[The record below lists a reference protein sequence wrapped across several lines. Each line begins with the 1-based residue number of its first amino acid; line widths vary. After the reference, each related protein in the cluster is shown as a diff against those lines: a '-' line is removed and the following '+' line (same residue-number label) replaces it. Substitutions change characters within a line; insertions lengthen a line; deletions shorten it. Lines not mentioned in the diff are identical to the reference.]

1 MSYCGKIRKDKENSY
16 KLEIPRNQFDRIA
29 DAFEHQVI
37 DVNGYDAEKDT
48 VIFSIKE
55 KQRLW
60 FAKYAVPNKKIKWK
74 GKVKTNPYNWIC
86 QMFLPDEIEKY
97 LVK

>member
-1 MSYCGKIRKDKENSY
+1 MSYCGRIRNDKDNSY

-37 DVNGYDAEKDT
+37 DVNGYDADKDT
-48 VIFSIKE
+48 VIFTISE

-60 FAKYAVPNKKIKWK
+60 FEKIAKSKKIKWK
-74 GKVKTNPYNWIC
+74 GKVKVNPYYWITK
-86 QMFLPDEIEKY
+86 MFLSHEIEKY

>member
-1 MSYCGKIRKDKENSY
+1 MNSY
-16 KLEIPRNQFDRIA
+16 KLEIPRPQFDRIA

-37 DVNGYDAEKDT
+37 DINGYDIDKDT
-48 VIFSIKE
+48 VIFTVSE

-60 FAKYAVPNKKIKWK
+60 FEKIAKSNNIIWK
-74 GKVKTNPYNWIC
+74 GKVKVNPYYWITE
-86 QMFLPDEIEKY
+86 MFLSHNIKRY

>member
-1 MSYCGKIRKDKENSY
+1 MNSY

-29 DAFEHQVI
+29 DAFEQQVF
-37 DVNGYDAEKDT
+37 DVNGYDAYKDT
-48 VIFSIKE
+48 VIFTISE
-55 KQRLW
+55 KQRKK
-60 FAKYAVPNKKIKWK
+60 FATYAVKKD
-74 GKVKTNPYNWIC
+74 NPKIPERWRATYWIT

>member
-1 MSYCGKIRKDKENSY
+1 MSYCGKIRKDKDNSY

-37 DVNGYDAEKDT
+37 DVNGYDADKDT
-48 VIFSIKE
+48 VIFTVSE
-55 KQRLW
+55 KQRVW
-60 FAKYAVPNKKIKWK
+60 FEKYAVQKVIKWK
-74 GKVKTNPYNWIC
+74 GKLKQNPYRWIC
-86 QMFLPDEIEKY
+86 QIFLPHEIEKY